1 MKTKLH
7 YCLSVAMLLTC
18 FWSFSQNRYWTKSTF
33 KENTESVSLKNLDS
47 KNYSVV
53 NLNTQVLQ
61 NNLQG
66 APLRSTSHGK
76 SNTIVNFPNE
86 KGEMIPFRIVETQ
99 TLSEDIEL
107 GRPCVFLLSSFVC
120 PDLKYG

>member
-18 FWSFSQNRYWTKSTF
+18 FWGFSQNRYWTKSTF
-33 KENTESVSLKNLDS
+33 KENTESVSLRNLDS
-47 KNYSVV
+47 KNYFVV

-86 KGEMIPFRIVETQ
+86 KGEMIPSLFIV
-99 TLSEDIEL
+99 L
-107 GRPCVFLLSSFVC
+107 
-120 PDLKYG
+120 